1 MPIKILIDECLPKR
15 LKVALSEHSIFT
27 VPEMGWAGKKDGELL
42 VLMAGK
48 FDVFLTIDQNLEYQ
62 QNIGQRAVAFV
73 VLVAANSKMESLLP
87 LIPEFL
93 RTLPGLQAGTVTKIH
108 AP

>member
-1 MPIKILIDECLPKR
+1 MKILIDECLPKR
-15 LKVALSEHSIFT
+15 LKVALPEHTVFT

-62 QNIGQRAVAFV
+62 QKIAQQAVAFV

-93 RTLPGLQAGTVTKIH
+93 RTLPTLQAGTVTKIQS
-108 AP
+108 P